1 MSNVRELI
9 VWPNCKV
16 HGRNSMS
23 IELGGE
29 RVHKCTKCD
38 HWEHESL
45 CVKCNSTVDV
55 LPESQAS
62 CILKCR
68 SLPCGFE
75 RRELF

>member
-1 MSNVRELI
+1 MNVKELI

-16 HGRNSMS
+16 HGREFMAVEIGN
-23 IELGGE
+23 GE
-29 RVHKCTKCD
+29 QVHKCLKCS

-45 CVKCNSTVDV
+45 CVKCNSRVDV
-55 LPESQAS
+55 ISESQAS

-68 SLPCGFE
+68 DLNCGFE